1 MEKIKKVNW
10 FAVINDFVQSGV
22 SVRELSRRIDVHES
36 TIRGWKDSRTS
47 PKYDEGV
54 KLVDA
59 WRSEMQKNS
68 DQLPCV

>member
-22 SVRELSRRIDVHES
+22 SVRELSRRIDVGES
-36 TIRGWKDSRTS
+36 TIRGWKDLGAC
-47 PKYDEGV
+47 PNYHEGV
-54 KLVDA
+54 KLVEA
-59 WRSEMQKNS
+59 WRSEMQKDS